1 MAFSHA
7 TKFQKTMFSIILGF
21 RANKEDLDRL
31 KIAFKM
37 FDKNRDGVISLEEI
51 REAQDHLKAYG
62 VGFNIEDWKKVYKE
76 VDLDGDGQ
84 IDFNEFFTAAVDHK
98 KVLTDQDFDN
108 VFKTFDVNGD
118 GKIDIAEFR
127 NLLPSVR

>member
-1 MAFSHA
+1 
-7 TKFQKTMFSIILGF
+7 MFSIILGF
-21 RANKEDLDRL
+21 RANKQDLDRL

-37 FDKNRDGVISLEEI
+37 LDKNRDGVISLEEI
-51 REAQDHLKAYG
+51 RAAQDHLKGYG
-62 VGFNIEDWKKVYKE
+62 VGFNIEDWKKVFKE

-98 KVLTDQDFDN
+98 KVLTDQDFEF